1 MHEHTSQ
8 VVTGFA
14 LDFFPDKFPILA
26 CALCCS
32 SVIPLL
38 VMWVHDPASAIMFS
52 VVRGSVMGVRTNLQ
66 LTLVPDI
73 VGQRALGKAFALWSG
88 VGVVISGLG
97 LVVWS
102 MCKETFGSYLPM
114 LKLVSIANVALLIWV
129 LAIIVLD
136 KGRVTQDVERK
147 NR

>member
-8 VVTGFA
+8 VVSGFA

-32 SVIPLL
+32 SAVPLL
-38 VMWVHDPASAIMFS
+38 VMWVHDPASAIIFS

-73 VGQRALGKAFALWSG
+73 VGQRALGKALALWSG
-88 VGVVISGLG
+88 FGVVFSGLG

-102 MCKETFGSYLPM
+102 MCKEIFGSYLPM
-114 LKLVSIANVALLIWV
+114 LKLVSIANVALMMWV
-129 LAIIVLD
+129 VAIILLG
-136 KGRVTQDVERK
+136 KGRVTQDVEKK
-147 NR
+147 NS